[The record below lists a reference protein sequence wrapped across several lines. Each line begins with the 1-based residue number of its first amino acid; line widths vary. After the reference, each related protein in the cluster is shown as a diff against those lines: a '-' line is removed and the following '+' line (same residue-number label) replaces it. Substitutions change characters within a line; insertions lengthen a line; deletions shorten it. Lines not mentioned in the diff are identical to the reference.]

1 MKRKNEIKVILSTFE
16 IKKEVKIVI
25 PTFAIKLEHVEG
37 DEVMQKKVEL
47 NGITKLMQEYIDKY
61 SNYIYYHWVQQL
73 SLLKGSFY
81 SNYAIAH
88 RFPTLPT

>member
-1 MKRKNEIKVILSTFE
+1 MKRENKIKIVLSTFE
-16 IKKEVKIVI
+16 LKKEVELVI
-25 PTFAIKLEHVEG
+25 PTFTIKLEHVED

-47 NGITKLMQEYIDKY
+47 NGITELMQEYIDKY

-81 SNYAIAH
+81 SNYVIACK
-88 RFPTLPT
+88 FPTLPT